1 MKTTSVTY
9 RIRNRDQTH
18 RSDHPF
24 KHPPSPT
31 PRKKNNETKKCRKS
45 EEKCAPKYIAYSPQ
59 LTWTPALSLMT
70 VVRWRLA
77 KPDIVTVI
85 PLNRSSGGNF
95 PYVL

>member
-1 MKTTSVTY
+1 MWFSWAIMQLQYFALNIEK
-9 RIRNRDQTH
+9 
-18 RSDHPF
+18 
-24 KHPPSPT
+24 KKKKWEA
-31 PRKKNNETKKCRKS
+31 RKKNNETEKCRKS

>member
-1 MKTTSVTY
+1 MVLLGYHVALVLCTEY
-9 RIRNRDQTH
+9 R
-18 RSDHPF
+18 
-24 KHPPSPT
+24 KEKKKWEA
-31 PRKKNNETKKCRKS
+31 RKKNNETKKCRKS